1 MRVLRLALSSVALL
15 ACASPAFADATAFL
29 GTASSP
35 SSRVTRGFA
44 VGFGLVIVGFEFEY
58 ADTVEDPVEGAP
70 SLRTGMAN
78 VYLQTP
84 VAIFGVQPYFTTGAG
99 MYRESLGTVSQTD
112 FGLNNGGGVKVSIA
126 GPLRARIDY
135 RVFSLRDSP
144 LDPVHRFYVGV
155 NLKF

>member
-1 MRVLRLALSSVALL
+1 MCVIRFALASIALL
-15 ACASPAFADATAFL
+15 AVASSAFADATAFL
-29 GTASSP
+29 GTASP
-35 SSRVTRGFA
+35 ENRMTRGFA

-58 ADTVEDPVEGAP
+58 GDTVEDPAEGAS

-84 VAIFGVQPYFTTGAG
+84 VEIFRVQPYFTTGAG

-112 FGLNNGGGVKVSIA
+112 FGFNTGGGVKISLV

-135 RVFSLRDSP
+135 RIFSLRDSP
-144 LDPVHRFYVGV
+144 IDGAVQRLYFGV

>member
-1 MRVLRLALSSVALL
+1 MRTIRVALASIALL
-15 ACASPAFADATAFL
+15 AGASPAFADATAFL

-35 SSRVTRGFA
+35 SNRLTRGFA

-58 ADTVEDPVEGAP
+58 GDTVEDPADSAP

-84 VAIFGVQPYFTTGAG
+84 GAIFGLQPYVTTGAG
-99 MYRESLGTVSQTD
+99 VYHESLGTASQTN
-112 FGLNNGGGVKVSIA
+112 FGLNSGGGVKISIA

-155 NLKF
+155 NLRF